1 MYAGGNDPVEG
12 KECKRVG
19 ELLEHVLKQ
28 ASVAGSSIGFR
39 KVQPEAKPDLSL
51 CFYIETQQTHLFTY
65 CLWLLSLDIVESLL
79 HKPYGVQSLKYLLLV
94 LC

>member
-28 ASVAGSSIGFR
+28 ASMAGSSIGFR

-51 CFYIETQQTHLFTY
+51 CFYIVF
-65 CLWLLSLDIVESLL
+65 
-79 HKPYGVQSLKYLLLV
+79 
-94 LC
+94 

>member
-28 ASVAGSSIGFR
+28 ASMAGSSIGFR
-39 KVQPEAKPDLSL
+39 KDSL
-51 CFYIETQQTHLFTY
+51 RPSLTYHYVFT
-65 CLWLLSLDIVESLL
+65 
-79 HKPYGVQSLKYLLLV
+79 
-94 LC
+94 

>member
-28 ASVAGSSIGFR
+28 ASMAGSSIGFS

-51 CFYIETQQTHLFTY
+51 CFYIVFLKHSKPIYLH
-65 CLWLLSLDIVESLL
+65 IV
-79 HKPYGVQSLKYLLLV
+79 YGCFL
-94 LC
+94 

>member
-1 MYAGGNDPVEG
+1 MGETTTCMYAGGNDPVEG

-51 CFYIETQQTHLFTY
+51 CFYIVFFETQQTHYLH
-65 CLWLLSLDIVESLL
+65 IV
-79 HKPYGVQSLKYLLLV
+79 YGCFL
-94 LC
+94 